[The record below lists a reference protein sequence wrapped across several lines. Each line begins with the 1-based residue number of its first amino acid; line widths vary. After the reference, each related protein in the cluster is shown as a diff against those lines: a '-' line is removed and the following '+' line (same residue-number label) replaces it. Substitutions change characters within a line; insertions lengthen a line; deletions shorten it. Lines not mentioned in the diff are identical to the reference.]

1 LKTFIVNSTNK
12 KFEEYAQILS
22 GECTPEEKQILRER
36 LVANAG
42 EKAEFEKIQ
51 NIWDNYSPETKSSAG
66 RIWELTSSK
75 LEFESQTKK
84 VKLNSW
90 MKYAAAALVV
100 LSLGLNLYWFIGHR
114 NTSTSWVEYSTKNGE
129 IRKITLPDGS
139 TVTLNSESILLCQNK
154 FEKNAR
160 NVFLMGEAFFHVT
173 KNPEAPFSVNTSEMT
188 VRVLGTS
195 FNVSSYANDPV
206 ISTSLEEGK
215 VQIFT
220 KEKPSEPVVL
230 KPQDEALLERASGEI
245 TVNNQQK
252 LIAPWREGRLRF
264 HDNELLA
271 ITHQLERKF
280 DCTFIFVDQD
290 AETLRFTGDFEN
302 ESLDEILELLNKA
315 HSFKLK
321 KSGKRYVISL

>member
-1 LKTFIVNSTNK
+1 MNNTNP
-12 KFEEYAQILS
+12 KFEEYAQMLS
-22 GECTPEEKQILRER
+22 GECTPEEKQRLLER
-36 LVANAG
+36 LASNVD
-42 EKAEFEKIQ
+42 ERVEFEKLQ
-51 NIWDNYSPETKSSAG
+51 NIWNNYSPETKSSAE
-66 RIWELTSSK
+66 RIWELTTTK
-75 LEFESQTKK
+75 LEFETQPKK
-84 VKLNSW
+84 IKLTGW

-114 NTSTSWVEYSTKNGE
+114 NTTASWVEYSTKNGE
-129 IRKITLPDGS
+129 IKKITLPDGS

-154 FEKNAR
+154 FGKNDR

-264 HDNELLA
+264 HNNELLM

-280 DCTFIFVDQD
+280 DCTFVFVDQD

-302 ESLDEILELLNKA
+302 ETLDEILELLNRA

-321 KSGKRYVISL
+321 KSGKRYIISL